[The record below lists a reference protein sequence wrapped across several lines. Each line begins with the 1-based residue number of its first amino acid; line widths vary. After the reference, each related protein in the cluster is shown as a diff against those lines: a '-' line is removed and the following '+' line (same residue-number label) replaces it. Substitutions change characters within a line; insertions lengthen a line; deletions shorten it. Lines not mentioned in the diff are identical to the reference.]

1 VESFR
6 PGARRLAW
14 WGKLGLRFQSA
25 LDHMRVRWRDP
36 SGGVAGE
43 TPVVK
48 QGRPYAG
55 ATLELPA
62 PGAASG
68 RWTLE
73 VLIDEDVIERRDV
86 PVRDSPRTVRQ

>member
-1 VESFR
+1 
-6 PGARRLAW
+6 
-14 WGKLGLRFQSA
+14 
-25 LDHMRVRWRDP
+25 MRVRWRDP

-48 QGRPYAG
+48 LERPYAG

-62 PGAASG
+62 PGAATG

-86 PVRDSPRTVRQ
+86 PVRDSPGTVRQ